1 MIDAK
6 DIMVGNWFEHNA
18 NWCFRSPEDLKPF
31 LFQWE
36 ERDWYALG
44 ECTMSLD
51 DVSPIPLSPD
61 ILEKCGFENVYEN
74 KWANDLVEIQ
84 HYELGDWYELLNGEE
99 RTNWTHQV
107 KYVHQLQNLYYS
119 LTNQELNIHL

>member
-6 DIMVGNWFEHNA
+6 DIMVGNWFQHNA
-18 NWCFRSPEDLKPF
+18 NWCFRSPEDVKPF

-61 ILEKCGFENVYEN
+61 ILEKAGFKYMGYGYKNLDHWRFFVSY
-74 KWANDLVEIQ
+74 
-84 HYELGDWYELLNGEE
+84 
-99 RTNWTHQV
+99 HQGFHV
-107 KYVHQLQNLYYS
+107 CCEPEHTVPLCKCEHVHQLQNLYYS